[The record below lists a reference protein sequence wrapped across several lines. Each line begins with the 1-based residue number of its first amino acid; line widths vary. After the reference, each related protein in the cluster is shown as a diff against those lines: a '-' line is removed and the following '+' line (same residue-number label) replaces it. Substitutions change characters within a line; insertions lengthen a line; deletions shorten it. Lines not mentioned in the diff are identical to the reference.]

1 MKFKTHELHIN
12 SKYKKGVVIDEISH
26 NNPYDFRQIHRHNYY
41 EILLFS
47 NENGG
52 EQIIDFENYKI
63 KTNTVYIIKPKQIH
77 LMKNIVGENGF
88 SIQFTEEFF
97 KVNFSSLEGI
107 ELLQKATVLAL
118 KDLAYNKLLSL
129 SKRTLS
135 CFSNESE
142 LSHRKVINYIGLILI
157 EILEVILKQQ
167 DNENIKQNN
176 LSQNFTSLVQK
187 EIRTIRNV
195 QEYANLLNISTNKLN
210 TEIRER
216 LGKSPKEVIQ
226 EYLLLEIKRLM
237 VVNEL
242 SHKEISFYLNFDS
255 QNSYN
260 RFISNCTNQT
270 PTELKNSLNEF
281 HK

>member
-26 NNPYDFRQIHRHNYY
+26 NNPYDFKQIHRHNYY

-47 NENGG
+47 NENDG
-52 EQIIDFENYKI
+52 EQIIDFENYEI

-77 LMKNIVGENGF
+77 LMNNKAGENGF
-88 SIQFTEEFF
+88 SIQFTEEFL
-97 KVNFSSLEGI
+97 KMNFSSLERV
-107 ELLQKATVLAL
+107 ELLQKAAVLTF
-118 KDLAYNKLLSL
+118 KDLAYNELLNL
-129 SKRTLS
+129 SQRALF
-135 CFSNESE
+135 CFSNESK
-142 LSHRKVINYIGLILI
+142 LSHRRVINYIGLILI
-157 EILEVILKQQ
+157 EILEEILKQE
-167 DNENIKQNN
+167 DSENIKQNN

-187 EIRTIRNV
+187 EIRTIRSV
-195 QEYANLLNISTNKLN
+195 QGYANLLNVSTNKLN
-210 TEIRER
+210 KEIRNR

-226 EYLLLEIKRLM
+226 EYLLLEIKRLL

-270 PTELKNSLNEF
+270 PTELKNSLNDF